1 MYDWTIGRFK
11 FETSILRF
19 FRRLLQKMSA
29 TMGTFRVFPHF
40 LLKFKPF
47 EELFA
52 SQNVIAN
59 LCVCVA
65 SVCVGV
71 CVCVYVHIHEIKTSL
86 KLSLALF
93 FSALF
98 KR

>member
-65 SVCVGV
+65 SVCV
-71 CVCVYVHIHEIKTSL
+71 YVHVHEIKTSL

>member
-65 SVCVGV
+65 SVCV
-71 CVCVYVHIHEIKTSL
+71 YVHIHEIKTSL